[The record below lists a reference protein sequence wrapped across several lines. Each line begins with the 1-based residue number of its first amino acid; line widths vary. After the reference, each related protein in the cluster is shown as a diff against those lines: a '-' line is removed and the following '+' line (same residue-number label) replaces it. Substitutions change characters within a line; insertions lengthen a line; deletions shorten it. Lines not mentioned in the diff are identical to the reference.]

1 MKGTMSKEV
10 IYKKLFAIVK
20 FFTVSTA
27 DLHKLLTSSILRVL
41 SRTEIFTMGHYAANL
56 RDIEF
61 CLFDLLEREKI
72 LGTSIYKE
80 LDRQTVMGMLEEVKR
95 LSENDLAESFVEGDR
110 IGVDFDPATGDAKLP
125 ASFIKSYRA
134 YMDGDWW
141 RIDAPVELGGTV
153 IPASLRWAIAEMV
166 LGSNPSIHIYASGT
180 SFAQVAYY
188 LGTEEQKRFAKF
200 MIDGQWGASMM
211 LTEPEA
217 GSDVGAG
224 RSKAVKQSDGTWH
237 ITGTKRFI
245 TSGDSDLSENIM
257 HFVLARREGGG
268 PGTKGL
274 SLFMIPKFMFDTET
288 GALGKRNGVYVTKV
302 EHKMGLNVSSTCEM
316 NLGENEPAVGYL
328 LGEVHEGIAQ
338 MFKVIEFARMMV
350 GTKAIAT
357 LSAGY
362 LQALAYAKT
371 RVQGGDMKV
380 MDNKSSPRVTIIHHP
395 DVRRSLMV
403 QKAYA
408 EGMRALVL
416 YTASIQ
422 DQVAM
427 DRADGVDKEK
437 LADLEALN
445 DLLLPV
451 VKGYGSEKSWT
462 LLGTESLQTFG
473 GSGFTQDW
481 PLEQYVRDAKIDT
494 LYEGTTAIQG
504 LDFFFRK
511 IVKDGGRAIG
521 LLSKEIETFAKSG
534 GVHSLEK
541 DALRKAFSDL
551 NAIIAVLVGHAMESQ
566 EKPEEIYMVGLN
578 TSRCLIAV
586 GDVITAW
593 LLLRQADIAAAKLP
607 SADKDAD
614 FYTGKIAAA
623 KFFVHNVLPHIAADR
638 VIVEATDNSIMEISE
653 GAF

>member
-1 MKGTMSKEV
+1 MS
-10 IYKKLFAIVK
+10 
-20 FFTVSTA
+20 
-27 DLHKLLTSSILRVL
+27 
-41 SRTEIFTMGHYAANL
+41 HYIANL

-61 CLFDLLEREKI
+61 CLFDLLGRDAVM
-72 LGTSIYKE
+72 GTSLYSDV
-80 LDRQTVMGMLEEVKR
+80 DRDTAMGMLEEMKR
-95 LSENDLAESFVEGDR
+95 LCENDLAESFIEGDR
-110 IGVDFDPATGDAKLP
+110 LGTQFNKSTGEVTVP
-125 ASFIKSYRA
+125 ASFKKSYEA
-134 YMDGDWW
+134 YVNGEWW
-141 RIDAPVELGGTV
+141 RLDAPVDLGGMK
-153 IPASLRWAIAEMV
+153 IPPSVRWAIAEMV
-166 LGSNPSIHIYASGT
+166 LGSNPAIHIYASGYA
-180 SFAQVAYY
+180 FAQVAYV
-188 LGTEEQKRFAKF
+188 LGTPEQKQIAKL
-200 MIDGQWGASMM
+200 MIDHHWGATMQ
-211 LTEPEA
+211 LTEPDA

-224 RSKAVKQSDGTWH
+224 RSKAVQQPDGTWH

-245 TSGDSDLSENIM
+245 TSGDADLYENIV

-274 SLFMIPKFMFDTET
+274 SLFLIPKFMFNHET
-288 GALGKRNGVYVTKV
+288 GELGKRNGVYVTNV

-316 NLGENEPAVGYL
+316 NLGEHEPAVGYL

-362 LQALAYAKT
+362 QQALSYAKV

-380 MDNKSSPRVTIIHHP
+380 MNDKASPRVTIIHHP

-403 QKAYA
+403 QKSYS

-422 DQVAM
+422 DEIELAERAGDT
-427 DRADGVDKEK
+427 DR
-437 LADLEALN
+437 LADMIARN

-481 PLEQYVRDAKIDT
+481 PIEQYVRDAKIDT

-511 IVKDGGRAIG
+511 IVKDGGRALG
-521 LLSKEIETFAKSG
+521 LLGKEIQKFAESG
-534 GVHSLEK
+534 GAHAEEK
-541 DALRKAFSDL
+541 AALFTALGNL
-551 NAIIAVLVGHAMESQ
+551 NGIISVLIGHAMESQ
-566 EKPEEIYMVGLN
+566 ENPEKIYTVGLN
-578 TSRCLIAV
+578 TSRCLMAV
-586 GDVITAW
+586 GDIITAW
-593 LLLRQADIAAAKLP
+593 LLIRQADIAVEKLP
-607 SADKDAD
+607 TAGKDAD
-614 FYTGKIAAA
+614 FYIGKVASA
-623 KFFVHNVLPHIAADR
+623 KFFVTNFLPQIAADR
-638 VIVEATDNSIMEISE
+638 VIVEATTGSIMDVPEN
-653 GAF
+653 AF

>member
-1 MKGTMSKEV
+1 MS
-10 IYKKLFAIVK
+10 
-20 FFTVSTA
+20 
-27 DLHKLLTSSILRVL
+27 
-41 SRTEIFTMGHYAANL
+41 HYTANL

-61 CLFDLLEREKI
+61 CLYDLLGRDKVM
-72 LGTSIYKE
+72 GTSLYSEI
-80 LDRQTVMGMLEEVKR
+80 DRETATGMLEELKR
-95 LSENDLAESFVEGDR
+95 LAENDLAESFIEGDR
-110 IGVDFDPATGDAKLP
+110 KGTTFNKETGDVTVP
-125 ASFIKSYRA
+125 ASFKKSYRA
-134 YMDGDWW
+134 YMDNEWW
-141 RIDAPVELGGTV
+141 RIDAPVEIGGTK
-153 IPASLRWAIAEMV
+153 IPPSLRWAIAEMV
-166 LGSNPSIHIYASGT
+166 LGSNPAIHIYASGT

-188 LGTEEQKRFAKF
+188 LGNESQRKLAQF
-200 MIDGQWGASMM
+200 MVEKDWGATMQ
-211 LTEPEA
+211 LTEPDA

-224 RSKAVKQSDGTWH
+224 RSRAVEQPDGTWH

-245 TSGDSDLSENIM
+245 TSGDSDLNENII

-274 SLFMIPKFMFDTET
+274 SLFLVPKFMYNLET
-288 GALGKRNGVYVTKV
+288 GELGKRNGVYVTNV
-302 EHKMGLNVSSTCEM
+302 EHKMGLNVSSTCEV
-316 NLGENEPAVGYL
+316 NLGEKEPAVGYL
-328 LGEVHEGIAQ
+328 LGDVHEGIAQ

-362 LQALAYAKT
+362 QQALAYAKT

-380 MDNKSSPRVTIIHHP
+380 MNDKASPRVTIIHHP

-403 QKAYA
+403 QKSYS
-408 EGMRALVL
+408 EGMRALLL

-422 DQVAM
+422 DEIELSRAAGNE
-427 DRADGVDKEK
+427 DR
-437 LADLEALN
+437 LADMEALN

-511 IVKDGGRAIG
+511 VVKDGGRALG
-521 LLSKEIETFAKSG
+521 LLGKEIAAFAATG
-534 GVHSLEK
+534 GTNAAEKKDLLE
-541 DALRKAFSDL
+541 AVADL
-551 NAIIAVLVGHAMESQ
+551 NGIIAVLVGHAMASQ
-566 EKPEEIYMVGLN
+566 EKAEEIYLVGLN
-578 TSRCLIAV
+578 TSRALMAV

-593 LLLRQADIAAAKLP
+593 LLLRQADIAVGKLANNP
-607 SADKDAD
+607 GKDKE
-614 FYTGKIAAA
+614 FFEGKIASAQ
-623 KFFVHNVLPHIAADR
+623 FFITNFLPHIKADR
-638 VIVEATDNSIMEISE
+638 AIVEATNGSIMQLDEK
-653 GAF
+653 AF

>member
-1 MKGTMSKEV
+1 
-10 IYKKLFAIVK
+10 
-20 FFTVSTA
+20 
-27 DLHKLLTSSILRVL
+27 
-41 SRTEIFTMGHYAANL
+41 MGHYIANL

-61 CLFDLLEREKI
+61 CLFDLLERDSV
-72 LGTSIYKE
+72 LGTSIYKD
-80 LDRQTVMGMLEEVKR
+80 LDRETVMGMLEEVKR
-95 LSENDLAESFVEGDR
+95 LSENDLAASFIEGDR
-110 IGVDFDPATGDAKLP
+110 LGVDFNPATGDVKLP

-134 YMDGDWW
+134 YMDGEWW
-141 RIDAPVELGGTV
+141 RIDAPTELGGTV

-166 LGSNPSIHIYASGT
+166 LGSNPSVHIYASGT
-180 SFAQVAYY
+180 SFAQVAFY
-188 LGTEEQKRFAKF
+188 LGTDEQKKIAKL
-200 MIDGQWGASMM
+200 MVDRDWGASMM

-224 RSKAVKQSDGTWH
+224 RAKAVKQSDGTWH

-245 TSGDSDLSENIM
+245 TSGDSDLNENII
-257 HFVLARREGGG
+257 HYVLARREGGG

-274 SLFMIPKFMFDTET
+274 SLFLIPKFMFDFET

-316 NLGENEPAVGYL
+316 NLGEKEPAVGYL

-362 LQALAYAKT
+362 QQALAYAKT
-371 RVQGGDMKV
+371 RVQGGDMKA
-380 MDNKSSPRVTIIHHP
+380 MNDKASPRVTIIHHP

-403 QKAYA
+403 QKSYS
-408 EGMRALVL
+408 EGLRALVL

-422 DQVAM
+422 DAIAM
-427 DRADGVDKEK
+427 ARSSDGDKSK
-437 LADLEALN
+437 LDDLESLN

-451 VKGYGSEKSWT
+451 VKGFGSEKSWT

-521 LLSKEIETFAKSG
+521 LLAKEISAYTQSG
-534 GVHSLEK
+534 GVLLEE
-541 DALRKAFSDL
+541 KAGLKKAVDNL
-551 NAIIAVLVGHAMESQ
+551 NAIIGVLVGHAMNSQ
-566 EKPEEIYMVGLN
+566 SDAEEIYKVGLN
-578 TSRCLIAV
+578 TSRCLMAV
-586 GDVITAW
+586 GDIITAW
-593 LLLRQADIAAAKLP
+593 LLLRQAEISLAKMP
-607 SADKDAD
+607 TAGKDSEFYAGKVASAQ
-614 FYTGKIAAA
+614 
-623 KFFVHNVLPHIAADR
+623 FFVKNYLPHIAADR
-638 VIVEATDNSIMEISE
+638 EIVEATDNSIMEISE